1 MSDQIL
7 KKLRLQRPN
16 IEKDEAAQEMRR
28 QTKLLI
34 CVTKLYRGWPKINN
48 VVGIIKLAC
57 KV

>member
-28 QTKLLI
+28 QTNSANLCDQAVQRMAQDKK
-34 CVTKLYRGWPKINN
+34 CSGNH
-48 VVGIIKLAC
+48 LAC

>member
-28 QTKLLI
+28 QTNSANLCDQAVQRMAQDK
-34 CVTKLYRGWPKINN
+34 KN
-48 VVGIIKLAC
+48 VVGII
-57 KV
+57 

>member
-7 KKLRLQRPN
+7 KELRLQRPN
-16 IEKDEAAQEMRR
+16 IEKDEAGQEMRR

-34 CVTKLYRGWPKINN
+34 CVTKLYRGWPQDKKCSGNH
-48 VVGIIKLAC
+48 LAC